1 MAQLSLNRLPLA
13 GKIGVGAVLCA
24 LLGVAYYV
32 LLHTDVA
39 ARIDREKAQTSDL
52 EAELSRQR
60 QSQASYFADRDE
72 LAMRQQKQRE
82 LNKVL
87 PTDTEAATFLS
98 AIQQVSNIS
107 GIDLKEWTPQ
117 EEVTQ
122 TFFAKVPMK
131 LQITGRF
138 HQIAKFI
145 YEIGKQDRI
154 INMENL
160 ELGEPKVEGEDII
173 LRATCLATTFHLLK
187 RAQAP
192 APGQP
197 GAPAASGQPAG
208 TAPAP
213 TGTAT
218 APGTGGK

>member
-1 MAQLSLNRLPLA
+1 MASLSLNRLPLA
-13 GKIGVGAVLCA
+13 GKIGVGALLVS

-39 ARIDREKAQTSDL
+39 ARIDREKHNTGEL
-52 EAELSRQR
+52 EAELSRQK

-98 AIQQVSNIS
+98 AIQAVSNIS
-107 GIDLKEWTPQ
+107 GIDLKAWTPL
-117 EEVTQ
+117 EEVPQ
-122 TFFAKVPMK
+122 AFFAKVPMR

-138 HQIAKFI
+138 HQIAKFV
-145 YEIGKQDRI
+145 YEVGKQDRI

-160 ELGEPKVEGEDII
+160 ELGDPKVEGEDVV
-173 LRATCLATTFHLLK
+173 LKASCLATTFHLIK
-187 RAQAP
+187 KVAP
-192 APGQP
+192 AP
-197 GAPAASGQPAG
+197 APVP
-208 TAPAP
+208 APAP
-213 TGTAT
+213 A
-218 APGTGGK
+218 GGK

>member
-1 MAQLSLNRLPLA
+1 MAAFSLNRLPIA

-39 ARIDREKAQTSDL
+39 ARIDREKRSTGDL
-52 EAELSRQR
+52 EAELSRQK

-87 PTDTEAATFLS
+87 PTETEAATFLS
-98 AIQQVSNIS
+98 AIQAVSNIA
-107 GIDLKEWTPQ
+107 GIDLKAWTPQ
-117 EEVTQ
+117 EEIPQ
-122 TFFAKVPMK
+122 AFFAKVPMK

-145 YEIGKQDRI
+145 YEVGKQDRI

-160 ELGEPKVEGEDII
+160 ELTDPKVEGEDVV
-173 LRATCLATTFHLLK
+173 LKGSCLATTFHLLK
-187 RAQAP
+187 
-192 APGQP
+192 
-197 GAPAASGQPAG
+197 S
-208 TAPAP
+208 APAP
-213 TGTAT
+213 TTPG
-218 APGTGGK
+218 APGAPR

>member
-1 MAQLSLNRLPLA
+1 MASLSLNRLPIA
-13 GKIGVGAVLCA
+13 GKIGVGAVLCS
-24 LLGVAYYV
+24 LLAVAYYV

-39 ARIDREKAQTSDL
+39 ARIDREKRTTGEL

-72 LAMRQQKQRE
+72 LAMRQQKQRD

-98 AIQQVSNIS
+98 ALQGVSNIS
-107 GIDLKEWTPQ
+107 GIDLKAWTPM
-117 EEVTQ
+117 EEVPQ
-122 TFFAKVPMK
+122 TFFAKVPMR

-145 YEIGKQDRI
+145 YEVGKQDRI

-160 ELGEPKVEGEDII
+160 ELSDPKLEGEDVV
-173 LRATCLATTFHLLK
+173 LKANCLATTFHLIK
-187 RAQAP
+187 KAP
-192 APGQP
+192 AAAAPGTP
-197 GAPAASGQPAG
+197 GAPGTPAAP
-208 TAPAP
+208 P
-213 TGTAT
+213 
-218 APGTGGK
+218 GGK

>member
-1 MAQLSLNRLPLA
+1 MATLTLGRLPLA
-13 GKIGVGAVLCA
+13 GKIGVGAVLCT

-39 ARIDREKAQTSDL
+39 ARIDREKYQTSNL

-82 LNKVL
+82 LNKIL

-98 AIQQVSNIS
+98 ALQAVSNIS
-107 GIDLKEWTPQ
+107 GIDLKAWTPMD
-117 EEVTQ
+117 EVPQ
-122 TFFAKVPMK
+122 AFFAKVPMR

-138 HQIAKFI
+138 HQIAKFV
-145 YEIGKQDRI
+145 YEVGKQDRI

-160 ELGEPKVEGEDII
+160 ELGDPKLEGEDVV
-173 LRATCLATTFHLLK
+173 LKASCLATTFHLLK
-187 RAQAP
+187 KP
-192 APGQP
+192 AT
-197 GAPAASGQPAG
+197 PAAGTPA
-208 TAPAP
+208 A
-213 TGTAT
+213 
-218 APGTGGK
+218 GGK

>member
-1 MAQLSLNRLPLA
+1 MASLSLNRLPIV
-13 GKIGVGAVLCA
+13 GKIGVGALFCV

-39 ARIDREKAQTSDL
+39 ARTDRERSRTSEL
-52 EAELSRQR
+52 ETELSKVK

-98 AIQQVSNIS
+98 ALQAVSNIS
-107 GIDLKEWTPQ
+107 GIDLKAWAPMD
-117 EEVTQ
+117 EVPQ
-122 TFFAKVPMK
+122 TFYAKVPMK
-131 LQITGRF
+131 LQISGRF

-145 YEIGKQDRI
+145 YEVGKQDRI

-160 ELGEPKVEGEDII
+160 ELGDPKIEGEDVV
-173 LRATCLATTFHLLK
+173 LKATCLATTFHLLK
-187 RAQAP
+187 PGAAP
-192 APGQP
+192 ATPGKP
-197 GAPAASGQPAG
+197 G
-208 TAPAP
+208 
-213 TGTAT
+213 
-218 APGTGGK
+218 GGR